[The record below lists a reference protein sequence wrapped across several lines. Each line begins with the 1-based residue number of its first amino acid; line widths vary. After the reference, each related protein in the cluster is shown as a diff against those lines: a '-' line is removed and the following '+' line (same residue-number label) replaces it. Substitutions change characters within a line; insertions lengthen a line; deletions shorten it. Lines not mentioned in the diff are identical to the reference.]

1 MVAGQ
6 FCRGCTNSL
15 GVAILKNKDE
25 QEVCKIDNRKYFD
38 MTEKYLK
45 LTEKYLN
52 TIYNCV
58 KVVLANLLDTHSVV
72 FVDTKN
78 SNSKLGCG
86 EISNGSINIQG

>member
-1 MVAGQ
+1 M
-6 FCRGCTNSL
+6 
-15 GVAILKNKDE
+15 
-25 QEVCKIDNRKYFD
+25 
-38 MTEKYLK
+38 K
-45 LTEKYLN
+45 LTKKKIKTLVE

-58 KVVLANLLDTHSVV
+58 QVVLASLLDTHSVV

>member
-1 MVAGQ
+1 
-6 FCRGCTNSL
+6 
-15 GVAILKNKDE
+15 
-25 QEVCKIDNRKYFD
+25 

-45 LTEKYLN
+45 LTEKIFKHKKS
-52 TIYNCV
+52 IYNCLQ
-58 KVVLANLLDTHSVV
+58 VVLASLLDTHSVV

>member
-25 QEVCKIDNRKYFD
+25 QEVGKIDNKKYFD
-38 MTEKYLK
+38 VTEKYLK
-45 LTEKYLN
+45 LTAKS
-52 TIYNCV
+52 IYNCV
-58 KVVLANLLDTHSVV
+58 QVVLASLLDTHSVV

>member
-1 MVAGQ
+1 
-6 FCRGCTNSL
+6 
-15 GVAILKNKDE
+15 
-25 QEVCKIDNRKYFD
+25 

-45 LTEKYLN
+45 LTEK
-52 TIYNCV
+52 IFGDVYNCV
-58 KVVLANLLDTHSVV
+58 QVVLASLLDTHSVV